1 MLKLNSKQGTV
12 SGKPEAVYTY
22 LADFRN
28 FAHLLPAERL
38 NDVEIAEH
46 TLKFSIDGL
55 GHVGL
60 KMAGMVPYSQL
71 VINAI
76 EGSPADFTFRI
87 HIAEASPSTSNVDIH
102 LDANLNMFL
111 EMMAKGPLQHLLD
124 MMIDKLETVQFS

>member
-1 MLKLNSKQGTV
+1 
-12 SGKPEAVYTY
+12 
-22 LADFRN
+22 
-28 FAHLLPAERL
+28 
-38 NDVEIAEH
+38 
-46 TLKFSIDGL
+46 
-55 GHVGL
+55 
-60 KMAGMVPYSQL
+60 MAGMVPYSQL

-124 MMIDKLETVQFS
+124 MMIDKLETIQFN